1 MSVIKLPSKELG
13 QFSYKQGC
21 LGVPTSYQT
30 VGFIC
35 LVTKRLKMRAFQ
47 FEKKKCY
54 EQNQVYFVSFVLL
67 YSSINVSFCICTP
80 ISFLHLILAK
90 RWRSNSISFLLRLFY
105 LVVSFSY
112 KIEENLLVL
121 WAEILLFFLH
131 FAIWLFPDCLF
142 LNVFAPKA
150 FVGSLIF

>member
-47 FEKKKCY
+47 FEKKM
-54 EQNQVYFVSFVLL
+54 L
-67 YSSINVSFCICTP
+67 
-80 ISFLHLILAK
+80 
-90 RWRSNSISFLLRLFY
+90 
-105 LVVSFSY
+105 
-112 KIEENLLVL
+112 
-121 WAEILLFFLH
+121 
-131 FAIWLFPDCLF
+131 
-142 LNVFAPKA
+142 
-150 FVGSLIF
+150 